1 MSRSDVQGA
10 VRVILVGRTGLDAAL
25 RLDEGIELVR
35 ARTPHDAI
43 GELAS
48 PLDADSPE
56 AAVVVVG
63 QDVEAS
69 LLSANG
75 HGPEALVG
83 RERLVEFVRALR
95 MVDPEVRVAGV
106 RSSEAAPAVDLYDA
120 VVDPERPG
128 EKVCSDVR
136 ALRTPVP
143 AASPAPLPAP
153 SPEPASPDPVGE
165 TIPEPP
171 HEPGVAVGDLS
182 LVELALRGHDVL
194 PIAMDVLRQRL
205 GDPGAQFVPAAAG
218 RGAPDGGVPVSW
230 GDAVLGHLLLG
241 EHARADAAV
250 HARWL
255 AGWLR
260 LRDQHDQLRHAAFT
274 DPLTGAWN
282 RRYMDRFLTMA
293 IDSARKNR
301 WSVTVMAFDIDDFK
315 RYNDEYGHEAGDEI
329 LVEVVRL
336 MRSVVRPTDRVCR
349 IGGDEFA
356 VVFHEPQG
364 PRNADSKH
372 PASVSEIAQRFQR
385 QINAHRFPKLSG
397 CAPGTLTVSGGLAT
411 FPWDGTSLAELLAR
425 ADERAMS
432 SKRQGK
438 NAITIGPGAVLER

>member
-1 MSRSDVQGA
+1 M
-10 VRVILVGRTGLDAAL
+10 ILVGRTGLDAAL
-25 RLDEGIELVR
+25 RLDEAIELVR

-48 PLDADSPE
+48 PQDADSPD

-63 QDVEAS
+63 QDVQAS

-75 HGPEALVG
+75 HGSEALVG

-106 RSSEAAPAVDLYDA
+106 RGDEAPAAADLYDA
-120 VVDPERPG
+120 VVDPERTG
-128 EKVCSDVR
+128 EKLCADVR
-136 ALRTPVP
+136 ALSRPP
-143 AASPAPLPAP
+143 EPPPAPLPPPPPPPPEAQGEAAP
-153 SPEPASPDPVGE
+153 ASVSSPDPVSE

-171 HEPGVAVGDLS
+171 SEPGVEVGDLA
-182 LVELALRGHDVL
+182 LVELSLRGHDVL
-194 PIAMDVLRQRL
+194 PIALDVLRKRL
-205 GDPGAQFVPAAAG
+205 GDAGAQYVPAAAG
-218 RGAPDGGVPVSW
+218 RVAPDGGVPVAW

-241 EHARADAAV
+241 DHARSEAHV

-301 WSVTVMAFDIDDFK
+301 WSVTVMVFDIDDFK
-315 RYNDEYGHEAGDEI
+315 KYNDEYGHEAGDEI

-364 PRNADSKH
+364 PRSADSKH
-372 PASVSEIAQRFQR
+372 PAGVAEIAQRFQR

-411 FPWDGTSLAELLAR
+411 FPWDGTTLAELLAR
-425 ADERAMS
+425 ADERAMA